1 MGTQDSEIEVSRV
14 GVIIFVE
21 KYVKTRSLRNTTD
34 YFICS
39 KCCRN
44 KGCKARKSNKRGP
57 RLFFVTTESS
67 TLTTTTMCWSITRV
81 GCTGLTGG
89 ECRRRRSISEDFDS
103 DGLEDI
109 DPTVSRVTDI
119 DSSLNEEQDI
129 NVRQGRQN
137 NALNWLLYWATTT
150 LTTTSFSTTKTLTI
164 PLPAGC
170 TPAGMSCCSA

>member
-1 MGTQDSEIEVSRV
+1 L
-14 GVIIFVE
+14 
-21 KYVKTRSLRNTTD
+21 LRNM
-34 YFICS
+34 S
-39 KCCRN
+39 KLGVYATLLIISFVVN
-44 KGCKARKSNKRGP
+44 AAEIKDAKARKSNKRGP

-119 DSSLNEEQDI
+119 DSSLDEEQDI